1 MGKINIDLSSI
12 RAAGIYTIELD
23 NTQREITN
31 PTSLRLLPGF
41 NNKGPFNRPVFLQ
54 YESERQTIFG
64 DIDHK
69 LEQKGCFFN
78 RMAQTMLK
86 NGPVLALNLLKV
98 DESVDGPDQVNY
110 AAMSLDSNK
119 PNPKVK
125 DAGKKYGEYDYQ
137 ASTIDN
143 ILYDTSVGD
152 NIPYVGKT
160 PFPSLFDRSRFWI
173 PSKHNLQAVAANGL
187 TTNDDVTF
195 EHTNLLNFANTGTDE
210 ISILVF
216 RPEGIKGYDITA
228 KEWWGG
234 EENIPYGWIRPSDYI
249 SDYFIRVVAVKGNW
263 TNYQVLSNDPI
274 WHKYFDKN
282 GIIKDKIGT
291 FCSAEGITFIGSW
304 TGILIPHF
312 VDKQGNYLYIE
323 DKVNAVTER
332 TGLLMSVN
340 EDALQVISYDKNGV
354 DVEVGC
360 KQGKGTW
367 VYDFDENAQAES
379 ELGEGMIEDSGY
391 LIDMVGHNLQQGIYK
406 NDLYIN
412 LADPETGTN
421 DDKKY
426 PTTWFLKTEGK
437 HDGKYIYPLLLNNRE
452 SQETD
457 LPETAK
463 IRVLTNDC
471 NGTTL
476 TGKQYAKAYVVI
488 DCSTN
493 MPIRGNGMAPGVKT
507 WYIISTK
514 DISINKRTKKISIA
528 GAEQSSTDLKT
539 YIIGQRAYGQ
549 QDKNISYHV
558 KDASFIYN
566 GRYDGYKTI
575 NDILNTIEKDPKHY
589 LTLREVPVI
598 ADTNDNFVYMD
609 ASCYYGTYALLKP
622 VSAAVNSSTVQIFSV
637 TGGLKAGS
645 YATIQDVGTI
655 TEFTAL
661 NNLNS
666 VTATAEN
673 PIKTK
678 TGGTETENT
687 SGNYYEFSFDGN
699 EYLVQFKESIS
710 TSQIFKKSKAANP
723 EYFGVNFLSYN
734 YITENIGNAISYVSQ
749 ACYFNGYAN
758 DSEISQ
764 TINIIDTAMYQDSQ
778 EIPVPPENLNTFIIT
793 NEREAKEISI
803 GDYVNN
809 ITFYNNIGEAELY
822 NLIPGVTRIIAKV
835 FVNVDARLEFYYK
848 GKKYKLNLE
857 ALPNGQLIETRTG
870 KRGFYLFTAL
880 DPVYISKGHMI
891 TRQLA
896 ITNDVISHNLKF
908 IPLKGL
914 HISAKHRP
922 GFDEYGKIDI
932 EAGIEKIY
940 SMLEDDGI
948 HRGLCNPNM
957 IEYRYIVDSMS
968 YGLNP
973 ELGGKVYLSRLA
985 QDRMKTTALLNLP
998 SKRQFELSQ
1007 NPCFCET
1014 YEQGIYTKP
1023 PFDTK
1028 YIPMGGNSDLYN
1040 TKQFTLPTEDD
1051 GSKFSAAFWPHLIY
1065 TVNGR
1070 NIMVPPAADVCDVF
1084 IHKFNGGDPYVIA
1097 ANRNG
1102 IIRNPD
1108 VTGVEFMADTE
1119 DREYLEPFGVNTIIQ
1134 ERNEVLIYG
1143 NQTCYQNIKSD
1154 YNKLHVRENLNTLE
1168 IACESVLKSYNF
1180 LYNTAPVRA
1189 SIVTALT
1196 PILEAMKLSQAIEK
1210 YEIVCDESNNTPEII
1225 QQDFGIVDI
1234 AVWMNHGMEKIVQRI
1249 TLNRRDTL
1257 GNNA

>member
-12 RAAGIYTIELD
+12 KAAGIYTIELD

-64 DIDHK
+64 DIDNK

-110 AAMSLDSNK
+110 ASMSLDSNK
-119 PNPKVK
+119 ANPKVL

-137 ASTIDN
+137 AATIDKV
-143 ILYDTSVGD
+143 LYDTSVGD

-187 TTNDDVTF
+187 QTNDDITF

-216 RPEGIKGYDITA
+216 RPEGIKGYDVTA

-234 EENIPYGWIRPSDYI
+234 EQNIPYGWIRPSDYI

-263 TNYQVLSNDPI
+263 TNYPVLSNDPI

-282 GIIKDKIGT
+282 GIIKNKIGT

-304 TGILIPHF
+304 TGTIIPHF

-332 TGLLMSVN
+332 TGLLMSIN

-354 DVEVGC
+354 DVETGN
-360 KQGKGTW
+360 KQGTGTW
-367 VYDFDENAQAES
+367 VYDFDSNAQAES
-379 ELGEGMIEDSGY
+379 EMGEGEIEDSGY
-391 LIDMVGHNLQQGIYK
+391 LVDMVGHNLQNGIYTS
-406 NDLYIN
+406 DCYIC
-412 LADPETGTN
+412 LSDAGSTSTGSN
-421 DDKKY
+421 NVKIY
-426 PTTWFLKTEGK
+426 PTTYFLKTNGK
-437 HDGKYIYPLLLNNRE
+437 LDDNKIYPMLLNGRNTIDTSTDDIPE
-452 SQETD
+452 S
-457 LPETAK
+457 AK
-463 IRVLTNDC
+463 IRVLADRKNTSVASA
-471 NGTTL
+471 TQTAQKFL
-476 TGKQYAKAYVVI
+476 RAYVVI
-488 DCSTN
+488 DKSTN
-493 MPIRGNGMAPGVKT
+493 KPIKGNGKVTGVKN
-507 WYIISTK
+507 WYIINDNVEASAVISSSTGDIKSAIAYAQKNK
-514 DISINKRTKKISIA
+514 DI
-528 GAEQSSTDLKT
+528 
-539 YIIGQRAYGQ
+539 AY
-549 QDKNISYHV
+549 NIS
-558 KDASFIYN
+558 DANFVIDTSYN
-566 GRYDGYKTI
+566 YATITI
-575 NDILNTIEKDPKHY
+575 NEILSDLEQTHE
-589 LTLREVPVI
+589 LTLRSIPVVK
-598 ADTNDNFVYMD
+598 DTNDNYVYMD
-609 ASCYYGTYALLKP
+609 ASCYYGAYAYPKP
-622 VSAAVNSSTVQIFSV
+622 KTEVDPSAIQIFSV
-637 TGGLKAGS
+637 TGGLKANS
-645 YATIQDVGTI
+645 YATIQDIGTI
-655 TEFTAL
+655 TEFTS
-661 NNLNS
+661 LNS
-666 VTATAEN
+666 LIPLTYDVS
-673 PIKTK
+673 IKSDSSY
-678 TGGTETENT
+678 GNT
-687 SGNYYEFSFDGN
+687 STGFLFTFDGN
-699 EYLVQFKESIS
+699 DYLVNEDFSVLY
-710 TSQIFKKSKAANP
+710 KKSQTDTP
-723 EYFGVNFLSYN
+723 TYFGVNFLSYN
-734 YITENIGNAISYVSQ
+734 YLTNNIGDAISNVYN
-749 ACYFNGYAN
+749 AYYFNGYENTSDVNTAV
-758 DSEISQ
+758 
-764 TINIIDTAMYQDSQ
+764 IIQDTSLYNADNSVEEQQ
-778 EIPVPPENLNTFIIT
+778 IPVPKENLNTFIIT
-793 NEREAKEISI
+793 NEVEAAEISV

-809 ITFYNNIGEAELY
+809 IVFNNQLGEAESF
-822 NLIPGVTRIIAKV
+822 NLIPGVTRIISKV
-835 FVNVDARLEFYYK
+835 FVNVDARSEFYYK
-848 GKKYKLNLE
+848 GKKYKINLG
-857 ALPNGQLIETRTG
+857 ALKNQLIETKSG

-880 DPVYISKGHMI
+880 EPVYISKYHII
-891 TRQLA
+891 TRQIP
-896 ITNDVISHNLKF
+896 ITSDTISHNLKF

-922 GFDEYGKIDI
+922 GFDEYGKVDI
-932 EAGIEKIY
+932 EGGIEKIY

-957 IEYRYIVDSMS
+957 VDYRYIVDSMS

-1040 TKQFTLPTEDD
+1040 TKMFSLPTEDD
-1051 GSKFSAAFWPHLIY
+1051 GSKFSAAFWPHLRY

-1070 NIMVPPAADVCDVF
+1070 NIMVPPAADVCDVL

-1102 IIRNPD
+1102 IIRNTD

-1134 ERNEVLIYG
+1134 ERNDVLIYG

-1168 IACESVLKSYNF
+1168 IACEAVLKSYNF
-1180 LYNTAPVRA
+1180 LYNTPAVRA

-1196 PILEAMKLSQAIEK
+1196 PILEAMKLSQALDK

-1225 QQDFGIVDI
+1225 EQDFGVVDI
-1234 AVWMNHGMEKIVQRI
+1234 GVWMNHGMEKIVQRI

-1257 GNNA
+1257 SNNE